1 MSPSLSFEDII
12 ILLTKSYKDMM
23 GKENYRPVS
32 FMTIDAKKKK
42 ILNKI
47 EAN

>member
-1 MSPSLSFEDII
+1 MR
-12 ILLTKSYKDMM
+12 
-23 GKENYRPVS
+23 KENYRPVS
-32 FMTIDAKKKK
+32 FMIIDAKKKKKKK